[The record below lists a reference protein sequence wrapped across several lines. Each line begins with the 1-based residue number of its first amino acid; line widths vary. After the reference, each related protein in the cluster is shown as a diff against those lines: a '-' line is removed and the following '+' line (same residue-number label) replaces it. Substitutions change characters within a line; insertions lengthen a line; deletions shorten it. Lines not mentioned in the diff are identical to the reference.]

1 MASTTKFTFTT
12 VTSSGWNTQ
21 NTSNLSVLETA
32 LSSCRTGVLGETV
45 ERFDSASMHMS
56 DGLWYKAYS
65 FSNCHNVAPCFGV
78 FLSGGDAGDTV
89 RIQTEGAITN
99 PDWALK
105 PGWPVM
111 MGNTPGSVRCAALA
125 HGNQIIGFADSDHT
139 IYLENNFQFQDTWT
153 STTTT
158 TTTVTTTSSTI
169 STTSSTNSTTSSTI
183 STTSTTVTGTGTTT
197 SMSTTTS
204 SSSTTTTSS
213 SSTTTAVPPPSLWL
227 DGWLYRKEIT
237 ISRASGAVTN
247 YQMKVLVG
255 ETSGATGEEVD
266 CAGHVMTSFADLR
279 FTNSENEPLDYW
291 IESITGTTPN
301 QLATVWVE
309 CDYIGTAATVFYM
322 YYGNPA
328 ATSESSGANTF
339 ILFDDFERGAD
350 GDTVGGSWTEDAA
363 HVHISTEQDIG
374 NTTGYTGT
382 RAAKLVGF
390 STTYPDM
397 TIPLTPAD
405 GTYSINLRA
414 FKENASRNLQ
424 FSQGNGSL
432 IIQVRIA
439 DTEAIQYHNGSAW
452 IDAGASVTADAWA
465 LIGIK
470 NINFTAG
477 TFDIYKDDAII
488 KSGATMVSSA
498 VRNGVFFVRGSNVT
512 GEDGWID
519 NFRVN
524 NWRSTA
530 PAYGTWGSEVR
541 AGWLSGWSYRKEITI
556 SRASGAV
563 TNYQIKVLVGE
574 TSGASGEDV
583 DCAGHVMTSFA
594 DLRFT
599 NSENEPLDYWIESI
613 TGTTPNQLATV
624 WVECDYIGTAA
635 TVFYMYYGNSTASS
649 ESSGTNTFIVFD
661 DFERGSDGDALG
673 GIWSATVASAVIST
687 EQTYGT
693 GSRSAKLLGGAT
705 DWTRSMSCDLAA
717 SNEIAIR
724 FRFFKEAN
732 AKFDVWHGN
741 GTKCVV
747 VRYEADEDI
756 LYYDTDTTVNCQAE
770 AWDFFEIT
778 NINFTAGTF
787 DLYYTNEAV
796 AKSGAVMGTDA
807 SANGKFRIY
816 DRASGSGVDTYID
829 NFIVRNWRTTGPVL
843 GAWGS
848 EEVQ

>member
-105 PGWPVM
+105 PGWPVL
-111 MGNTPGSVRCAALA
+111 MGNLPGSVRCAVLTR
-125 HGNQIIGFADSDHT
+125 GNQIIGFADDDHT
-139 IYLENNFQFQDTWT
+139 IYLENNLEFQNTWT

-158 TTTVTTTSSTI
+158 TSSTTTSS
-169 STTSSTNSTTSSTI
+169 STVTSTSSTISTTSSTI
-183 STTSTTVTGTGTTT
+183 STTSTTVTGTQT
-197 SMSTTTS
+197 STSTT
-204 SSSTTTTSS
+204 SSSTTTTAIPI
-213 SSTTTAVPPPSLWL
+213 TPLWL
-227 DGWLYRKEIT
+227 SGWLYRKEIT

-255 ETSGATGEEVD
+255 ETSGA
-266 CAGHVMTSFADLR
+266 
-279 FTNSENEPLDYW
+279 
-291 IESITGTTPN
+291 
-301 QLATVWVE
+301 
-309 CDYIGTAATVFYM
+309 
-322 YYGNPA
+322 
-328 ATSESSGANTF
+328 SGA
-339 ILFDDFERGAD
+339 
-350 GDTVGGSWTEDAA
+350 
-363 HVHISTEQDIG
+363 
-374 NTTGYTGT
+374 
-382 RAAKLVGF
+382 
-390 STTYPDM
+390 
-397 TIPLTPAD
+397 
-405 GTYSINLRA
+405 
-414 FKENASRNLQ
+414 
-424 FSQGNGSL
+424 
-432 IIQVRIA
+432 
-439 DTEAIQYHNGSAW
+439 
-452 IDAGASVTADAWA
+452 
-465 LIGIK
+465 
-470 NINFTAG
+470 
-477 TFDIYKDDAII
+477 
-488 KSGATMVSSA
+488 
-498 VRNGVFFVRGSNVT
+498 
-512 GEDGWID
+512 
-519 NFRVN
+519 
-524 NWRSTA
+524 
-530 PAYGTWGSEVR
+530 
-541 AGWLSGWSYRKEITI
+541 
-556 SRASGAV
+556 
-563 TNYQIKVLVGE
+563 
-574 TSGASGEDV
+574 DV

-661 DFERGSDGDALG
+661 DFERGSNGDALG
-673 GIWSATVASAVIST
+673 GIWSATVDSAVIST

-705 DWTRSMSCDLAA
+705 DWTRSMSCNLAA

-787 DLYYTNEAV
+787 DLYYTNGAV